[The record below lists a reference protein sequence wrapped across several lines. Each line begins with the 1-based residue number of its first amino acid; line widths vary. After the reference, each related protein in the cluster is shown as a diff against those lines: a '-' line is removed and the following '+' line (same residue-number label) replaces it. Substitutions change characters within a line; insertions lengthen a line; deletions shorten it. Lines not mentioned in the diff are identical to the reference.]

1 MLKDYI
7 KGIEAANIELHS
19 VSVMTGGKL
28 AAEHFWLGDR
38 DTPHVMHSATKG
50 VMVLAVGL
58 AIEEGKLGLD
68 ERVVDIF
75 PELVPK
81 AHAPQLERLRV
92 RHLLDMTAGHERVF
106 MSGSQR
112 GDIED
117 PLWARYYMKQPFARE
132 PGEKFLY
139 DSSNSY
145 LLGYAVAKRTGQD
158 LAEYLRPRV
167 LEPLGIIDP
176 PWQKDPM
183 GFALGCAGLYLSPDQ
198 MLKIVELY
206 RNKGSWRGTQ
216 LVPAS
221 WIEECSR
228 FHSDNSEHT
237 VPKPYT
243 ACRSG
248 YGYQLWMC
256 ENGAYRADGI
266 KAQLIIVWPEK
277 DTVIVTTGG
286 CSVERYEAQTVMDLA
301 WEHLD
306 PERL

>member
-92 RHLLDMTAGHERVF
+92 RHLLDMTAGHE
-106 MSGSQR
+106 
-112 GDIED
+112 
-117 PLWARYYMKQPFARE
+117 

-183 GFALGCAGLYLSPDQ
+183 GFALGCAGLYLSPDR
-198 MLKIVELY
+198 MLKIGELY